1 MRGAVE
7 QRPGMAMPQN
17 ETWQKSHLEVCGA
30 WRASRLSL
38 CRVGG
43 ERIRIRIMT
52 KKEGKGGGNKVKTLA
67 ICSPTRSP
75 HSTRKANKLESTKY
89 RNQDS
94 PITTIRMSGWGTVI
108 RDPGIIGICI
118 GIDKGLGTPPAELVS
133 G

>member
-1 MRGAVE
+1 M
-7 QRPGMAMPQN
+7 
-17 ETWQKSHLEVCGA
+17 QKKS
-30 WRASRLSL
+30 
-38 CRVGG
+38 
-43 ERIRIRIMT
+43 
-52 KKEGKGGGNKVKTLA
+52 A
-67 ICSPTRSP
+67 ICYTTRSP
-75 HSTRKANKLESTKY
+75 HNTRKANKLESTKY